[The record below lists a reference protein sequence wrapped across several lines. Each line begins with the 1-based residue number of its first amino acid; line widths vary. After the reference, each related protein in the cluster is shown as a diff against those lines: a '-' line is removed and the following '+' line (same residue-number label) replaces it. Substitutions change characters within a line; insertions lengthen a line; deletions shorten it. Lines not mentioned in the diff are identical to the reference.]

1 MANPW
6 FESVIEAQ
14 RRARKRL
21 PSSVYMALVAGSER
35 GSTVRNNID
44 SFSELGFAPKITGNP
59 LQQDTSTTIMGVP
72 VELPVMISPTG
83 VQAVHPDGELAV
95 ARAADNRGGAMGL
108 GAYSSKPM
116 EDVMA
121 ANPGRTFFQMYWS
134 GGRDQMLALA
144 ERARA
149 AGAPGLIVTLDW
161 TNGYGR
167 DWGSPEIP
175 QEMNLKT
182 IAKYIPEIVLGGKFD
197 YALDWAKTL
206 RPPEL
211 SVPNA
216 VPKGER
222 APGFFEAMGWW
233 RQTEIPSWEDIAW
246 LREQWGGPF
255 MVKGITRVDDAK
267 AARDAG
273 ATAISVSNH
282 GGNNLDTTPATIRL
296 LPAIAQAVGDDVEV
310 LMDGGIRR
318 GSDVY
323 KALALGAKAV
333 LIGRAYLWGMS
344 ANGQAGVE
352 NVLDIMKDGLKAAMM
367 GNGHERLDQISIDDL
382 VVPPHFAITA
392 GGDEGNVWGSP
403 ELRSGA
409 AIERHHA
416 EERRS
421 S

>member
-14 RRARKRL
+14 RRARRRL
-21 PSSVYMALVAGSER
+21 PKSVYMALVAGSER
-35 GSTVRNNID
+35 GTTVRSNID
-44 SFSELGFAPKITGNP
+44 SFSELGFAPRITNNAMNP
-59 LQQDTSTTIMGVP
+59 DTSTTIMGAP
-72 VELPVMISPTG
+72 VDLPVMISPTG

-95 ARAADNRGGAMGL
+95 ARAAANRAAAMGL

-116 EDVMA
+116 EDVMD
-121 ANPGRTFFQMYWS
+121 ANPGRTFFQLYWS
-134 GGRDQMLALA
+134 GGRDQMAALA
-144 ERARA
+144 QRAKD
-149 AGAPGLIVTLDW
+149 AGAAGLIVTLDW
-161 TNGYGR
+161 TSGYGR

-175 QEMNLKT
+175 EQMNIKT
-182 IAKYIPEIVLGGKFD
+182 ILGYIPEIVLGGKFD

-216 VPKGER
+216 VLKGER
-222 APGFFEAMGWW
+222 APGFFEAMGVW
-233 RQTEIPSWEDIAW
+233 RQTEIPSWDDIAW
-246 LREQWGGPF
+246 LREQWDGPF
-255 MVKGITRVDDAK
+255 MVKGITRVDDAR

-273 ATAISVSNH
+273 ASAISVSNH

-296 LPAIAQAVGDDVEV
+296 LPAIAQAVGNEIDV
-310 LMDGGIRR
+310 LMDGGVRR

-352 NVLDIMKDGLKAAMM
+352 NVLDIMRDGLKAAMM
-367 GNGHERLDQISIDDL
+367 GNGDKALADISIDDL
-382 VVPPHFAITA
+382 VIPPNFAITA
-392 GGDEGNVWGSP
+392 GGDEGNVWGAP
-403 ELRSGA
+403 ELRPQS
-409 AIERHHA
+409 AIDSKSRGERPTV
-416 EERRS
+416 
-421 S
+421 